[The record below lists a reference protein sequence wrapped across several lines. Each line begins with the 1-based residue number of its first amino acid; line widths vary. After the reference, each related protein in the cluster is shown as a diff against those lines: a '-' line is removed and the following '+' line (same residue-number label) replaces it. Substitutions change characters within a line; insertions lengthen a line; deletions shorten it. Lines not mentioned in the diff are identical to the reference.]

1 MDDMP
6 YDLVVSGRRVLT
18 PAGTVPAQVGV
29 RDGRIAAVVGLGTH
43 LEGDELVEL
52 ADDEVLI
59 PGLVDSHVH
68 INDPGRTSWEGFA
81 TATRAAAAG
90 GVTTVVDMPLNSI
103 PPTIDAGALEI
114 KRDTARPAAF
124 VDVGFWGGAVPENL
138 GHLRELH
145 DAGVFGVKC
154 FLLES
159 GVPEFGHLGPAE
171 LRRALRELAQFDG
184 LLIVHAEDG
193 GIIAS
198 SPPCEG
204 RSYADFL
211 ASRPPESES
220 SAIADVIAALRETGG
235 RAHIV
240 HLSDASALPMI
251 ARAREEGLRLTVET
265 CPHYLTLN
273 AEDVPDGATAYKCCP
288 PIRDSHNRDR
298 LWQGLQAGT
307 IDVVVTD
314 HSPSTLDLKELDTGH
329 FGRAWGGISSLQLG
343 LAVVWTAARE
353 RGIPLEQVI
362 GWMSSATAGLLGLTT
377 KGSIE
382 LGKDADLAV
391 LAPEET
397 FAVDPARLHHKNPIT
412 PYAGKQLH
420 GVVRRTLLRGRPI
433 TEAPHGAL
441 LRRGEA

>member
-6 YDLVVSGRRVLT
+6 YDLVVRGRRVLT
-18 PAGTVPAQVGV
+18 PGGTVPAQVGV
-29 RDGRIAAVVGLGTH
+29 RNGRIAAVVGAGTH
-43 LEGDELVEL
+43 LEGSEVVDL

-103 PPTIDAGALEI
+103 PPTIDAAALEI

-159 GVPEFGHLGPAE
+159 GVPEFGHLGPAG
-171 LRRALRELAQFDG
+171 LRRALRELAELDG
-184 LLIVHAEDG
+184 MLIVHAEDG
-193 GIIAS
+193 GIIAA

-220 SAIADVIAALRETGG
+220 SAITDVIAALRETGG

-240 HLSDASALPMI
+240 HLSDASALPVI

-288 PIRDSHNRDR
+288 PIRDSNNRDR

-343 LAVVWTAARE
+343 LAVVWTAARQ
-353 RGIPLEQVI
+353 RGIALEEVV
-362 GWMSSATAGLLGLTT
+362 GWMSSATAGLLGLGT
-377 KGSIE
+377 KGGIE
-382 LGKDADLAV
+382 VGKDADLAV

-412 PYAGKQLH
+412 PYAGKRLH

-433 TEAPHGAL
+433 TETPHGVL